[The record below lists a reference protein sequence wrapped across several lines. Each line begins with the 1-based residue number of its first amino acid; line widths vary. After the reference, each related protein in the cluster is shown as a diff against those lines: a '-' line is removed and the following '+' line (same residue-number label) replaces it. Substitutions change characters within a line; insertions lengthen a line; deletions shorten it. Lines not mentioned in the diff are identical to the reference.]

1 MTTKIIELNSAERK
15 YRMPVLEEMQEI
27 DKSVKKILLITLNGD
42 TMSVEVEVADKKV
55 KPQAALKETTKTT
68 KKAEAVKPV
77 SAKATQKKTVAKKT
91 TTRGKPLGKKD
102 SE

>member
-1 MTTKIIELNSAERK
+1 MTTKIIKLNSAERK
-15 YRMPVLEEMQEI
+15 YRMPFLEEMQEI

-42 TMSVEVEVADKKV
+42 TMSVEVEVEDKKV
-55 KPQAALKETTKTT
+55 KPKAALKQAV

-77 SAKATQKKTVAKKT
+77 SAKSTQKKTVAKKT
-91 TTRGKPLGKKD
+91 TTRGNPLGKKD